1 MGSNYRLETIKA
13 EILAGRFAQSGR
25 ACRTKTQAKRGFGA
39 GTGAAQG

>member
-13 EILAGRFAQSGR
+13 EILAGLFAQSRR
-25 ACRTKTQAKRGFGA
+25 APWRETQAKRGFGA